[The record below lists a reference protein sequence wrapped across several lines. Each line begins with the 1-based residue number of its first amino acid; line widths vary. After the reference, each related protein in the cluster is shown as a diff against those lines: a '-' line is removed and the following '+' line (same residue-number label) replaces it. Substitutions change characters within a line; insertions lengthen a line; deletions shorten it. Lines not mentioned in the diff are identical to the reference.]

1 VKPKKFEHWPVKYDI
16 KALKAASAARIKDNP
31 KFQHLLDAMKWYKDQ
46 KEKTKRSLVL
56 TDFEKERKEIR
67 ERTDLFKK
75 EEESKNL
82 KVVDLSNSKDKAQQ
96 EKFEEFSKTL
106 KKDPVIEESFD
117 IMSDMIKSKS

>member
-1 VKPKKFEHWPVKYDI
+1 VKS
-16 KALKAASAARIKDNP
+16 LRASSSARIKNNE

-56 TDFEKERKEIR
+56 TDFEKERKEVR

-82 KVVDLSNSKDKAQQ
+82 KVVDLSVSKDKVQV

-106 KKDPVIEESFD
+106 KKDPVIEESLL
-117 IMSDMIKSKS
+117 ILNDMMNSKS